1 MARSAR
7 PQFFSVPSV
16 HSVVNAFTAAPP
28 VCAASCKRSCSRAPD
43 SLSRL
48 RRIGSPRMKDDT
60 LLAQLGRHSLENHG
74 IVNPPVY
81 RASTILFA
89 DMAAREAAI
98 RDGKR
103 TYGLGGTPTTEA
115 LEETVAALEHG
126 DRAIALG
133 SGPAAI
139 TVALLAFLEAGDHVL
154 L

>member
-1 MARSAR
+1 
-7 PQFFSVPSV
+7 
-16 HSVVNAFTAAPP
+16 
-28 VCAASCKRSCSRAPD
+28 
-43 SLSRL
+43 
-48 RRIGSPRMKDDT
+48 
-60 LLAQLGRHSLENHG
+60 NHG

-115 LEETVAALEHG
+115 LEEAVAALEHG

-133 SGPAAI
+133 SGLAAI
-139 TVALLAFLEAGDHVL
+139 TVALLAFLQAGDHVL
-154 L
+154 IADSVYGPTRSFADRRLARLGIETSYYDPTIGAAIAGLMRDNTKLVFLESP